1 MAPNG
6 MDHVRNGLFFQR
18 HEDGSVH
25 ILKKDGFDGPDVF
38 EAVLDSETW
47 VALVARLS
55 RHGATAEVL
64 GLVSELHLKAWT

>member
-1 MAPNG
+1 MSPSG

-38 EAVLDSETW
+38 ESVLDVDTW
-47 VALVARLS
+47 IALVSRLS
-55 RHGATAEVL
+55 RHGATPEVL
-64 GLVSELHLKAWT
+64 GLVADLHLGT